1 MRDPAIPLQATAAV
15 EIAAFA
21 VDRRAMRYFKPDWP
35 WIALLVVLI
44 LVSVCVGLLEAWPLA
59 VLIDSVLT
67 PTPHTDWIHQL
78 FLSRLPATKTGQIVG
93 LVVIGMSI
101 QLIGYFVW
109 MSRMMINYH
118 LNYRGTARVR
128 YHLFTKLQQLGL
140 AYHRSHPQGDA
151 IYRLSAD
158 AFGPWGIMDTVIG
171 TSVAALTLTV
181 MTLILL
187 SRDVSLTLAAFSVAP
202 FIIWSNWKFGM
213 RIHERALI
221 SKQIDTD
228 LTSTIQQ
235 TMSRVWLAQAFR
247 REPREFRLFRR
258 AVLRSV
264 CNLLKLNWQE
274 QLYPFARDS
283 ILAVGAAIIL
293 GYGGYLVY
301 RDQFL
306 HPVQGGMTV
315 GILIIFLDYVRK
327 LWDPLKWLTE
337 FVAKV
342 RIFEAAAR
350 RVFVV
355 LDTPEPIS
363 DPVEPV
369 PLPVQPRTLTLDRVR
384 FRYGDGPEILH
395 GISATIEPGQMV
407 AFIGPSGT
415 GKSTLLALMMRY
427 YDPTDGSLMLDQ
439 IDFRHAALTDLRAH
453 MALVGQDTLLLPASI
468 AANIGYGRP
477 GASRDHIAE
486 AARLAGAAAFIEA
499 LPDGYDTLLAEGGQ
513 NLSGGQRQRIAIA
526 RALVTGAPVLILDEP
541 TSALDP
547 YHEEHLIETLRSLRG
562 LRTVL
567 LVTHRLPSVASCDRI
582 YVMDGGH
589 IAEEGTHAELLALGG
604 HYAQML
610 SSAMGPPTVPKRR
623 STSDA
628 I

>member
-35 WIALLVVLI
+35 WIVLLVVLI
-44 LVSVCVGLLEAWPLA
+44 GISVFVGLLETWPLA

-78 FLSRLPATKTGQIVG
+78 FLSRLPASKTGQIVG

-128 YHLFTKLQQLGL
+128 YDLFTKLQQLGL

-274 QLYPFARDS
+274 QLYPLARDS

-306 HPVQGGMTV
+306 RPIAGGMTV
-315 GILIIFLDYVRK
+315 GTLIIFLDYVRK

-337 FVAKV
+337 FFAKV
-342 RIFEAAAR
+342 RLFEAAAR
-350 RVFVV
+350 RVFRI
-355 LDTPEPIS
+355 LDTPESVRETPGAIH
-363 DPVEPV
+363 
-369 PLPVQPRTLTLDRVR
+369 LPVRRRNLTLDNVG
-384 FRYGDGPEILH
+384 FRYGSGQTVLHNVTAEIHDG
-395 GISATIEPGQMV
+395 AFV
-407 AFIGPSGT
+407 AFVGPSGG
-415 GKSTLLALMMRY
+415 GKSTLLSLMLRF
-427 YDPTDGSLMLDQ
+427 YDPTHGALLLDRH
-439 IDFRHAALTDLRAH
+439 DFRTVHIADVRAH
-453 MALVGQDTLLLPASI
+453 MALVGQENIILPASVAENI
-468 AANIGYGRP
+468 AYGRP
-477 GASRDHIAE
+477 DATRRDLARAAE
-486 AARLAGAAAFIEA
+486 RAGAAEFIEQ
-499 LPDGYDTLLAEGGQ
+499 LPKGYDTPLAEGGQ

-526 RALVTGAPVLILDEP
+526 RALVTNAPFLILDEP

-547 YHEEHLIETLRSLRG
+547 RHEQHLVSTLLKLRG
-562 LRTVL
+562 VRTII
-567 LVTHRLPSVASCDRI
+567 LVTHRLESVVQCDEI
-582 YVMDGGH
+582 FVLESGTV
-589 IAEEGTHAELLALGG
+589 AERGTHDELVARDGA
-604 HYAQML
+604 YARMWDRTATEQP
-610 SSAMGPPTVPKRR
+610 AF
-623 STSDA
+623 
-628 I
+628 

>member
-1 MRDPAIPLQATAAV
+1 MRERTIPIQATAAV
-15 EIAAFA
+15 EMPALA
-21 VDRRAMRYFKPDWP
+21 VDRRSMAYFKPDWR

-44 LVSVCVGLLEAWPLA
+44 GISVAVGLLETWPLA

-67 PTPHTDWIHQL
+67 AMPHTDWIHQL
-78 FLSRLPATKTGQIVG
+78 FLSFLPASKTGQIIG
-93 LVVIGMSI
+93 LVLIGMGL

-118 LNYRGTARVR
+118 LNYRGTTRVR
-128 YHLFTKLQQLGL
+128 YHLFTKLQHLGL
-140 AYHRSHPQGDA
+140 TYHRSHPQGDA

-171 TSVAALTLTV
+171 TSVAAVTLTV

-187 SRDVSLTLAAFSVAP
+187 SRNVSLTLAAFSVAP
-202 FIIWSNWKFGM
+202 FILWSNWRFGLQ
-213 RIHERALI
+213 IHQRALV

-247 REPREFRLFRR
+247 RERREFRFFRR

-264 CNLLKLNWQE
+264 HALLRLNWQE

-306 HPVQGGMTV
+306 RPIATGMTV
-315 GILIIFLDYVRK
+315 GTLIIFLDYVRK
-327 LWDPLKWLTE
+327 LWDPLKWLAE

-342 RIFEAAAR
+342 RLFEAAAR
-350 RVFVV
+350 RVFRI
-355 LDTPEPIS
+355 LDTPESI
-363 DPVEPV
+363 VERPGAIH
-369 PLPVQPRTLTLDRVR
+369 LSVQRRNLTLNHVSFGYRSGQTVLR
-384 FRYGDGPEILH
+384 NVSAEIRDGEF
-395 GISATIEPGQMV
+395 V

-415 GKSTLLALMMRY
+415 GKSTLLSLMLRF
-427 YDPTDGSLMLDQ
+427 YDPTGGALLLDNA
-439 IDFRHAALTDLRAH
+439 DFRSVRIADVRAH
-453 MALVGQDTLLLPASI
+453 MALVGQESIILPASVAENI
-468 AANIGYGRP
+468 AYGRP
-477 GASRDHIAE
+477 GSTRRDLRRAAE
-486 AARLAGAAAFIEA
+486 LAGAAEFIEQ
-499 LPDGYDTLLAEGGQ
+499 LPRGYDTPLAEGGQ

-526 RALVTGAPVLILDEP
+526 RALVTNAPFVILDEP

-547 YHEEHLIETLRSLRG
+547 QHEQHLVATLLRLRR
-562 LRTVL
+562 LRTIV
-567 LVTHRLPSVASCDRI
+567 LVTHRLQSVLHCDQI
-582 YVMDGGH
+582 FVMQNGA
-589 IAEEGTHAELLALGG
+589 IAERGTHESLLARGG
-604 HYAQML
+604 SYAAMRDTAEAPAL
-610 SSAMGPPTVPKRR
+610 SASG
-623 STSDA
+623 
-628 I
+628 

>member
-1 MRDPAIPLQATAAV
+1 MSVYA
-15 EIAAFA
+15 
-21 VDRRAMRYFKPDWP
+21 RAMAYFASDWR
-35 WIALLVVLI
+35 WIASLVMLI
-44 LVSVCVGLLEAWPLA
+44 GISVAVGLLEAWPFA
-59 VLIDSVLT
+59 VLVDSVLT
-67 PTPHTDWIHQL
+67 QEPKGDWIHGL
-78 FLSRLPATKTGQIVG
+78 FLSVLPESRIGQIIG
-93 LVVIGMSI
+93 LVLIGLGLQVIG
-101 QLIGYFVW
+101 YTVW
-109 MSRMMINYH
+109 MARMMINYH
-118 LNYRGTARVR
+118 LNYRGTTRVR
-128 YHLFTKLQQLGL
+128 YDLFSKLQQLGL
-140 AYHRSHPQGDA
+140 TYHRSRPQGDA
-151 IYRLSAD
+151 IYRLTTD

-171 TSVAALTLTV
+171 TAVAAVTLTV
-181 MTLILL
+181 MTIILL
-187 SRDVSLTLAAFSVAP
+187 SREVSLTLAAFSVAP
-202 FIIWSNWKFGM
+202 FMIWSNWRFGL
-213 RIHERALI
+213 RIHERALA
-221 SKQIDTD
+221 SKQIDAD
-228 LTSTIQQ
+228 LTSFIQQ
-235 TMSRVWLAQAFR
+235 AMTRIPLAQAFR
-247 REPREFRLFRR
+247 REDWEFRRFGG
-258 AVLRSV
+258 AVGRSV
-264 CNLLKLNWQE
+264 KALLRMNWQE
-274 QLYPFARDS
+274 QLYPLARDT
-283 ILAVGAAIIL
+283 ILAAGGAIIL

-301 RDQFL
+301 RDQL
-306 HPVQGGMTV
+306 LQPVQGGMTV

-350 RVFVV
+350 RVFRI

-363 DPVEPV
+363 DPAEPV

-384 FRYGDGPEILH
+384 FRYGDGPEVLR
-395 GISATIEPGQMV
+395 GISAAIEPGQMV

-453 MALVGQDTLLLPASI
+453 MALVGQDTLLLPATI